1 MEEEADD
8 DDADDDT
15 RIEEEE
21 EKRLPLGRDL
31 LEGPFLVVV
40 DGVAGHE
47 GELVGLRVQR
57 HTLPQAL
64 VEHHVVLLPI
74 AGIH

>member
-1 MEEEADD
+1 MENEADD

-15 RIEEEE
+15 RKEEE

-40 DGVAGHE
+40 DGVTGHE
-47 GELVGLRVQR
+47 GELVGLGVQR

-64 VEHHVVLLPI
+64 VEHHMVLLPI